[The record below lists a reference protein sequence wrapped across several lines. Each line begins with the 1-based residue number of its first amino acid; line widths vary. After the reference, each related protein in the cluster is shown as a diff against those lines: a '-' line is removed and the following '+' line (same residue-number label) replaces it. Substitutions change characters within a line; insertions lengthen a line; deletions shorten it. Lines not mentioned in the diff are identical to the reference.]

1 MGSFWKVF
9 VALALVLP
17 LGAFVAGNLVAAAED
32 DPAPRDTIIID
43 QQGGTPSGEASTSP
57 SADTTPGSGATPRGN
72 EHGDDGLVT
81 EVTPPPDE
89 WDDDHG
95 DHGDHGGGHGDDD
108 SSGHDSGHDSSGH
121 GGSGSSGGG
130 DDGHGGDD

>member
-95 DHGDHGGGHGDDD
+95 DHGGGHGDDD